1 MSERNGAAV
10 PGVRSELSGAEGS
23 MGEHLVEVE
32 DLTVRVTGRDGPPI
46 LDAVSFTVAPGKMTA
61 LVGESGAGKS
71 MTTKAIL
78 GLLDDR
84 VFKVSGRIVVVGKD
98 VSAMRAR
105 ARRRYTSSVTSL
117 VFQNPTKALDPT
129 MRVGPQIAEAL
140 RFSATGQHLSAKEA
154 HARAVDLMKQVG
166 IAAPEER
173 FHAYPHQMSGGMKQ
187 RAVIAI
193 ALSMSPKVL
202 LADEPTSSLDV
213 TTQAL
218 IMDLLDELRERLGI
232 GILFITH
239 DLVLAASRA
248 DDVLV
253 LHSGRLVERMP
264 VQDIFSSAAMPYT
277 RDLIARVPG
286 IGEPPP
292 NSPAPAP
299 AAQTSAAQT
308 PAASASPALSSSAP
322 APSASA
328 PLNPASPAL
337 DLIALDPL
345 APDALAPDP
354 LVPPVPLPTA
364 RREAP
369 PAQSACRYVA
379 QCAFHQEICA
389 ERVPPLALVEPG
401 HLVRCWFPIG
411 YEPLDQTAEPDAAT
425 VGATAQR
432 KGA

>member
-1 MSERNGAAV
+1 MA
-10 PGVRSELSGAEGS
+10 
-23 MGEHLVEVE
+23 EHLVEVE
-32 DLTVRVTGRDGPPI
+32 NLTVRVTGRDGPPI
-46 LDAVSFTVAPGKMTA
+46 LDAVSFTVTPGKMTA

-71 MTTKAIL
+71 MTTKAVL

-84 VFKVSGRIVVVGKD
+84 IFKVSGRIVVAGRD

-117 VFQNPTKALDPT
+117 VFQNPTKALNPT

-140 RFSATGQHLSAKEA
+140 RYSAAGQRLSAKEA
-154 HARAVDLMKQVG
+154 HARAVELMRQVG
-166 IAAPEER
+166 IAAPQER

-193 ALSMSPKVL
+193 ALSMNPKVL

-264 VQDIFSSAAMPYT
+264 VHDIFESAAMPYT

-286 IGEPPP
+286 ISEPAQAR
-292 NSPAPAP
+292 PAPAP
-299 AAQTSAAQT
+299 
-308 PAASASPALSSSAP
+308 PGPDLV
-322 APSASA
+322 
-328 PLNPASPAL
+328 AL
-337 DLIALDPL
+337 DAL

-354 LVPPVPLPTA
+354 LVPVALPA
-364 RREAP
+364 AP
-369 PAQSACRYVA
+369 PAAAPGASACRYVA
-379 QCAFHQEICA
+379 QCALHQEICA
-389 ERVPPLALVEPG
+389 ERVPPLALIEPG

-411 YEPLDQTAEPDAAT
+411 HEPLDQSAGTDPAA
-425 VGATAQR
+425 VGASTPR

>member
-1 MSERNGAAV
+1 MSE
-10 PGVRSELSGAEGS
+10 SEGS
-23 MGEHLVEVE
+23 MAEHLVEVE

-193 ALSMSPKVL
+193 ALSMNPKVL

-292 NSPAPAP
+292 NSPALAP
-299 AAQTSAAQT
+299 AASSAT
-308 PAASASPALSSSAP
+308 SSSAP
-322 APSASA
+322 APSAPA
-328 PLNPASPAL
+328 PLTPASPAL

-354 LVPPVPLPTA
+354 LVPPAPLPTA
-364 RREAP
+364 RLEAP

-411 YEPLDQTAEPDAAT
+411 YEPLDQTAEPDAAA
-425 VGATAQR
+425 VGATAPR

>member
-10 PGVRSELSGAEGS
+10 PGVRSEGRATGEGS

-140 RFSATGQHLSAKEA
+140 RFSATGQHLSAKQA
-154 HARAVDLMKQVG
+154 HARAVELMKQVG

-193 ALSMSPKVL
+193 ALSMNPKVL

-286 IGEPPP
+286 IGEPSP

-299 AAQTSAAQT
+299 AAQTSAAAG
-308 PAASASPALSSSAP
+308 PSAPASPAPDLIARDS
-322 APSASA
+322 
-328 PLNPASPAL
+328 LNPASPAL

-364 RREAP
+364 RLEAP

-411 YEPLDQTAEPDAAT
+411 YEPLDQTAEPDAAA
-425 VGATAQR
+425 VGATAPR

>member
-140 RFSATGQHLSAKEA
+140 RFSATGQHLSAKDA
-154 HARAVDLMKQVG
+154 HTRAVDLMKQVG

-193 ALSMSPKVL
+193 ALSMNPKVL
-202 LADEPTSSLDV
+202 FCDEPTSSLDV

-253 LHSGRLVERMP
+253 LHSGRVVECMP
-264 VQDIFSSAAMPYT
+264 VRDIFDSAAMPYT

-286 IGEPPP
+286 IGEPTSGTRAPD
-292 NSPAPAP
+292 PADPD
-299 AAQTSAAQT
+299 
-308 PAASASPALSSSAP
+308 LV
-322 APSASA
+322 
-328 PLNPASPAL
+328 AL
-337 DLIALDPL
+337 DAL

-354 LVPPVPLPTA
+354 LVPVPLVPV
-364 RREAP
+364 AP
-369 PAQSACRYVA
+369 PAARLEAAPGASACRYVG
-379 QCAFHQEICA
+379 QCAFHQEICT

-401 HLVRCWFPIG
+401 HLVRCWFPVG
-411 YEPLDQTAEPDAAT
+411 HQPLDLAAGPDAAAAVAST
-425 VGATAQR
+425 PQ

>member
-1 MSERNGAAV
+1 M
-10 PGVRSELSGAEGS
+10 GV
-23 MGEHLVEVE
+23 HLVEVE
-32 DLTVRVTGRDGPPI
+32 DLTVRVAGRDGPPI

-71 MTTKAIL
+71 MTTKAVL

-84 VFKVSGRIVVVGKD
+84 IFDVSGRIVVAGRD

-117 VFQNPTKALDPT
+117 VFQNPTKALNPT

-140 RFSATGQHLSAKEA
+140 RFSAAGQHLSAKEA
-154 HARAVDLMKQVG
+154 HARAVELMRQVG
-166 IAAPEER
+166 IAAPQDR

-193 ALSMSPKVL
+193 ALSMNPKVL
-202 LADEPTSSLDV
+202 FCDEPTSSLDV

-253 LHSGRLVERMP
+253 LHSGRVVERMP
-264 VQDIFSSAAMPYT
+264 VRDIFESAAMPYT

-286 IGEPPP
+286 IGERPPGTRAQG
-292 NSPAPAP
+292 PAGPD
-299 AAQTSAAQT
+299 
-308 PAASASPALSSSAP
+308 LV
-322 APSASA
+322 
-328 PLNPASPAL
+328 AL
-337 DLIALDPL
+337 DAL

-354 LVPPVPLPTA
+354 LVPVPLVPVALVPVAQSAA
-364 RREAP
+364 RLEA
-369 PAQSACRYVA
+369 ASGASACRYVG
-379 QCAFHQEICA
+379 QCAFHQEICT

-401 HLVRCWFPIG
+401 HLVRCWFPVG
-411 YEPLDQTAEPDAAT
+411 HQPLDLAAGPDTAAVAT
-425 VGATAQR
+425 TPQ

>member
-10 PGVRSELSGAEGS
+10 PGVRSEGRAPGEGS

-117 VFQNPTKALDPT
+117 VFQNPTTALDPT

-140 RFSATGQHLSAKEA
+140 RFSATGQHLSAKDA
-154 HARAVDLMKQVG
+154 HTRAVELMKQVG

-193 ALSMSPKVL
+193 ALSMNPKVL

-299 AAQTSAAQT
+299 AA
-308 PAASASPALSSSAP
+308 
-322 APSASA
+322 SA
-328 PLNPASPAL
+328 PLNSAPPAL

-354 LVPPVPLPTA
+354 LVPPAPLPTA
-364 RREAP
+364 RLEAP

-411 YEPLDQTAEPDAAT
+411 YEPLDQTAEPDAAA
-425 VGATAQR
+425 VGATAPR